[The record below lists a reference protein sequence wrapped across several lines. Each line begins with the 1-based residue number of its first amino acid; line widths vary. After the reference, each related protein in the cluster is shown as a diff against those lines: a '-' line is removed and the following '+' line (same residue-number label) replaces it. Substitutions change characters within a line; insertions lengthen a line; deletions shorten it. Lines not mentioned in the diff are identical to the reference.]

1 MKPHLYLLIPALLA
15 GGCITGPERVARTEV
30 DMNFGTNKIRLRTPK
45 EYQIKKLALTP
56 TNGLVIEGL
65 ISTVNANAVAAQ
77 TQQFEMTNELM
88 KQNAAMLQQFGNL
101 AAQYFSGGIVRQQG
115 APMAVTYTNGLWVPV
130 QPK

>member
-1 MKPHLYLLIPALLA
+1 MKPYLLLIPALLA
-15 GGCITGPERVARTEV
+15 GGCLTGPERVARTEV

-115 APMAVTYTNGLWVPV
+115 APMAVTYTNGMWVPV